1 MMGGVMDEWPERWES
16 FGGSTCTWLAW
27 VKRTNQM
34 DRDGCAVT
42 RSAGTYLLLVYPFK
56 GTLSFARLS
65 TSYLG
70 REPSMAC
77 ACFSHK
83 TYATSTYTRGIIM
96 RLGVKQQLDKTDSLD
111 TRLNPVLQADC
122 EFH

>member
-1 MMGGVMDEWPERWES
+1 MDEWPERWES

-65 TSYLG
+65 TSYLLG
-70 REPSMAC
+70 GSPQWLVRASATKHTPHRHIHEESSC
-77 ACFSHK
+77 AW
-83 TYATSTYTRGIIM
+83 
-96 RLGVKQQLDKTDSLD
+96 V
-111 TRLNPVLQADC
+111 
-122 EFH
+122 